1 MGCARTRWTRARQR
15 QQLALTAMAALAA
28 GCCGGG
34 DTAGLGH
41 RAHGRAAGL
50 RSLGS
55 GRGCREPRH
64 GKGEAHDGGMAHGR
78 GAGHRGAQSRG
89 GPGGKNE
96 WNENEGPP
104 PPPPSFFIR

>member
-1 MGCARTRWTRARQR
+1 MGCVRTGWTRARQR
-15 QQLALTAMAALAA
+15 RQWAVTAAALAM

-34 DTAGLGH
+34 GTAGSGH

-55 GRGCREPRH
+55 GRGCRELGH
-64 GKGEAHDGGMAHGR
+64 GKGEAHDGGMAHCR
-78 GAGHRGAQSRG
+78 GAGHRRAQSRG

-96 WNENEGPP
+96 RNENEGPTP
-104 PPPPSFFIR
+104 PFFL